1 MSSQPWG
8 KIAFKMLYIPLSL
21 YFQLAANWKTADLDD
36 RQKAILDFAMDI
48 CYCRPVTDEKIAN
61 LAKYGLTEDDAWDIG
76 SVTAF
81 FALSN
86 RMAYLMDLKPN
97 KEFYLMGRIPK
108 EKK

>member
-1 MSSQPWG
+1 MYSNVYSFLAVFFSSQ
-8 KIAFKMLYIPLSL
+8 LT
-21 YFQLAANWKTADLDD
+21 ANWQTADLDD
-36 RQKAILDFAMDI
+36 RQRAILDFAMDI
-48 CYCRPVTDEKIAN
+48 CHCRPVTDEKIASLEKN
-61 LAKYGLTEDDAWDIG
+61 GLTKDDAWDIG

-86 RMAYLMDLKPN
+86 RMAYLMNLKPN